1 MDLEKKLGDRLHIS
15 DIRHICAGCCG
26 VSDDSVK
33 AELFSMIG
41 HSDDRI
47 GYNALWV
54 FTHFPLEDMKWLA
67 SKRDCLIDFLL
78 KTNHVGKRRLIL
90 TLLEHLSIEKDDI
103 RTDYL
108 DYCLSKINS
117 TEPYAIRA
125 LCLKQAYAMCRFYP
139 ELLAELKN
147 EVELMQY
154 GELSPGLLSV
164 IRHLCKKI

>member
-1 MDLEKKLGDRLHIS
+1 
-15 DIRHICAGCCG
+15 
-26 VSDDSVK
+26 
-33 AELFSMIG
+33 
-41 HSDDRI
+41 
-47 GYNALWV
+47 
-54 FTHFPLEDMKWLA
+54 
-67 SKRDCLIDFLL
+67 
-78 KTNHVGKRRLIL
+78 VGKRRLIL

-164 IRHLCKKI
+164 IRHMRKKI

>member
-26 VSDDSVK
+26 VLDDFGK
-33 AELFSMIG
+33 AELFSMIS
-41 HSDDRI
+41 HSDDRV

-67 SKRDCLIDFLL
+67 SKRDCLIDFMLR
-78 KTNHVGKRRLIL
+78 TGHAGKRRLIL
-90 TLLEHLSIEKDDI
+90 TLLEHLSVEKDDI

-108 DYCLSKINS
+108 DFCLSKINS
-117 TEPYAIRA
+117 TESYAIRA

-164 IRHLCKKI
+164 IRHMRKKI